1 MHHPSKNGFVIKRL
15 LAARPPMS
23 SMKRLSRA
31 TRSANTHARASPK
44 RMSIVSCIHFT
55 KPADVTA
62 MSGYTIG
69 GRTAVRKRQSKWQ
82 NDQHCPPLA

>member
-1 MHHPSKNGFVIKRL
+1 
-15 LAARPPMS
+15 MS

-31 TRSANTHARASPK
+31 TRSANTHARASSK

-55 KPADVTA
+55 KRADVTA
-62 MSGYTIG
+62 MSGYTMVTIG
-69 GRTAVRKRQSKWQ
+69 GRTAVRKHQSKRQ